1 METGTHRH
9 CRPAF
14 RLLDDRQIQRIHHAA
29 LRILDEV
36 GVRIFHP
43 RAVDLLAGQG
53 ARVKDVVP
61 EGYEAILNGQVA
73 SFNAELRPGDCVEA
87 TRKSGKAGIGA
98 G

>member
-1 METGTHRH
+1 MVISVRYVD
-9 CRPAF
+9 PN
-14 RLLDDRQIQRIHHAA
+14 
-29 LRILDEV
+29 
-36 GVRIFHP
+36 GVEHTRD
-43 RAVDLLAGQG
+43 VQQG